1 MRLTEKRRQVRES
14 NPREL
19 EQLLKDER
27 KTLFALRQDMSN
39 QRLDNPRRIRETRKS
54 IARILT
60 LMREREI
67 AQEKG
72 QG

>member
-1 MRLTEKRRQVRES
+1 VRLTEKRRQVRES

-19 EQLLKDER
+19 EQMLKDER
-27 KTLFALRQDMSN
+27 KALFALRQAMST

-60 LMREREI
+60 IMRERES

>member
-19 EQLLKDER
+19 EQMLKDER
-27 KTLFALRQDMSN
+27 KALFALRQAMST

-60 LMREREI
+60 IMRERES

>member
-27 KTLFALRQDMSN
+27 KALFAVRQDMSN